1 MASENTT
8 SQIHRKTNDLISVLL
23 IALILI
29 CLLILIANVFFWLM
43 RDDRLSVG
51 TSLFSGTGITGAM
64 LLYYKWDI
72 ILRSK
77 LNSTDADGLS
87 KLLNNQKD

>member
-8 SQIHRKTNDLISVLL
+8 SHIHRKTNDLISVLL

-29 CLLILIANVFFWLM
+29 CLLIVIANVFFWFM
-43 RDDRLSVG
+43 RDDRLSIG
-51 TSLFSGTGITGAM
+51 TSLVSGTGITGSII
-64 LLYYKWDI
+64 LYYKWDI